1 MRAALK
7 EENWDQALGG
17 LKNIGK
23 VNENVTT
30 ALTDAAKKAKI
41 IDKRE

>member
-1 MRAALK
+1 MRAALR
-7 EENWDQALGG
+7 EANLYQVLGG
-17 LKNIGK
+17 VKNIGK
-23 VNENVTT
+23 VNENFTT

>member
-7 EENWDQALGG
+7 EANLYQALGG
-17 LKNIGK
+17 VKNIGK
-23 VNENVTT
+23 VNENFTT